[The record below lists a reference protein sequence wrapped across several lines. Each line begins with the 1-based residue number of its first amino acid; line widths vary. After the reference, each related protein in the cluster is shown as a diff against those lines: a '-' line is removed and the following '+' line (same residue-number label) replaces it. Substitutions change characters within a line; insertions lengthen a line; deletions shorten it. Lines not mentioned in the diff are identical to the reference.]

1 VQVDAVCCVSGE
13 LQMHDGSGSGCG
25 RALRGYQR
33 AAIEQWIT
41 LNKGNTKSP
50 VAGGR
55 LAHHELLT
63 NSTLCKTIDEV
74 VEAELARVRAGLA
87 E

>member
-1 VQVDAVCCVSGE
+1 
-13 LQMHDGSGSGCG
+13 MHDGSGSGCG

-33 AAIEQWIT
+33 IAIEQWIT
-41 LNKGNTKSP
+41 LNKDNTKSP
-50 VAGGR
+50 VSDSR

-74 VEAELARVRAGLA
+74 VEAELARVRAGRA